1 MFGRPHALGYFMRM
15 RLDLDF
21 EGERS
26 PIDDLKSLGR
36 KMGQTDMCSPCF
48 IQSIRVHQGRTPVLF
63 IISYIF
69 VLFIYLFLP
78 VLVLLRFCRV
88 FFFFSKTDTVS
99 APFYFLIKTSLNNL
113 CSRLLFFPSLLFLHY
128 YYYFFFIIKASVR
141 FVPWNLSFLRI

>member
-1 MFGRPHALGYFMRM
+1 MRM

-88 FFFFSKTDTVS
+88 FFFSKTDTVS